1 MNFRYPNIKP
11 YDFNRVRLKTPIN
24 GTDFIN
30 ASHITG
36 TNANPY
42 QNRESRFM
50 DMSLKI
56 SKNTKHP
63 NNNSGDPARFLNINF
78 FASQGPLPN
87 TCAHHLQMI
96 FENNIDFVIMLTK
109 VAEEENKGILKIC
122 LLKRFSFS
130 VSGYY
135 CNKSLSN

>member
-1 MNFRYPNIKP
+1 
-11 YDFNRVRLKTPIN
+11 
-24 GTDFIN
+24 
-30 ASHITG
+30 
-36 TNANPY
+36 
-42 QNRESRFM
+42 M

-56 SKNTKHP
+56 SKNTKQP

-109 VAEEENKGILKIC
+109 VTEEDGKGI
-122 LLKRFSFS
+122 
-130 VSGYY
+130 
-135 CNKSLSN
+135 